1 MYVWHGVS
9 ELVEVRLSGHLE
21 AYEDEDDRHR
31 QARHRDAS
39 VIAAQH
45 HTHDTVRSARVV
57 SLQVSLCGGGRGGP
71 PDVIEVAHIVLEP
84 HGGHAHEVHRPATRT
99 SIIVKAAQS
108 HGTTPQK
115 RALSSPPCLTI

>member
-39 VIAAQH
+39 VITAQH
-45 HTHDTVRSARVV
+45 RTPHSQISPCCVPA
-57 SLQVSLCGGGRGGP
+57 G
-71 PDVIEVAHIVLEP
+71 EP
-84 HGGHAHEVHRPATRT
+84 VWRW
-99 SIIVKAAQS
+99 
-108 HGTTPQK
+108 
-115 RALSSPPCLTI
+115 